1 MRTKWLLV
9 IGLVLLLQALWVPAS
24 QAAPPISGWGWDG
37 GFWHRVA
44 WGESLST
51 IGWRYGVNPY
61 TICAVNGLAN
71 CNFVYAGQL
80 LWIPASWGTGCCVSP
95 GPCAAYYTVR
105 WGDTLSG
112 IARWYGVNAWAIA
125 RANRIY
131 NLNQIYA
138 GQRLCIPHW

>member
-1 MRTKWLLV
+1 MRRKWLLV
-9 IGLVLLLQALWVPAS
+9 IGLVLLLQMLWVPAL
-24 QAAPPISGWGWDG
+24 QAAPPISGWDG

-80 LWIPASWGTGCCVSP
+80 LWIPSGGRVGPSYR
-95 GPCAAYYTVR
+95 PCAAYYVVR
-105 WGDTLSG
+105 WGDTLNG
-112 IARWYGVNAWAIA
+112 IARWYGMDAWSIA
-125 RANRIY
+125 RANHIY
-131 NLNQIYA
+131 NLNRIYA
-138 GQRLCIPHW
+138 GQTLCIPLW

>member
-1 MRTKWLLV
+1 MRHKKWLLV
-9 IGLVLLLQALWVPAS
+9 IGLLLLLQVFWVPAS
-24 QAAPPISGWGWDG
+24 HAAPPVSGWGWDG

-80 LWIPASWGTGCCVSP
+80 LWIPSHWAARPPHWGA
-95 GPCAAYYTVR
+95 CATYYTVR

-112 IARWYGVNAWAIA
+112 IARWFGTNAWSIA

-131 NLNQIYA
+131 NLNHIYA
-138 GQRLCIPHW
+138 GQTLCIPSW

>member
-1 MRTKWLLV
+1 MRHRKWLLV

-24 QAAPPISGWGWDG
+24 HAAPPISGWGWDG

-61 TICAVNGLAN
+61 AICAANGLAN

-80 LWIPASWGTGCCVSP
+80 LWIPYSRAARPSHW

-112 IARWYGVNAWAIA
+112 IARWFGVNAWSIA
-125 RANRIY
+125 RTNRIY
-131 NLNQIYA
+131 NLNHIYA
-138 GQRLCIPHW
+138 GQTLCIPSW

>member
-1 MRTKWLLV
+1 MRYRKWLLV
-9 IGLVLLLQALWVPAS
+9 IGAVLLLQMFWVPAS

-37 GFWHRVA
+37 GFWHRVV

-80 LWIPASWGTGCCVSP
+80 LWIPHRGIGPSRWEPCV
-95 GPCAAYYTVR
+95 AYYTVR

-112 IARWYGVNAWAIA
+112 IAAWYGINAWSIA

-131 NLNQIYA
+131 NLNRIYA
-138 GQRLCIPHW
+138 GQTLCIPSW